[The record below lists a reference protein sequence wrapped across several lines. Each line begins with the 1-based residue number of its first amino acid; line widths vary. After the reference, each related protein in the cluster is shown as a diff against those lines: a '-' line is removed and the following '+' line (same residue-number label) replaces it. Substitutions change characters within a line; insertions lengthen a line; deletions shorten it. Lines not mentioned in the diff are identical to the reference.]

1 MYNKVMT
8 ILLLEIPS
16 ELYERLSREAQMMGD
31 SVEIVA
37 QRLLEEQLGIAPAS
51 TEKER
56 VLGILQAAGLS
67 AALGPGM
74 QARALRSTDGLEE
87 VQAAFDSTKGKPLSE
102 IVIEM
107 RGPKG

>member
-1 MYNKVMT
+1 MT

-16 ELYERLSREAQMMGD
+16 ELYERLSQEAQVMGN

-37 QRLLEEQLGIAPAS
+37 QRLLEEQLGITSAS
-51 TEKER
+51 TEREQ
-56 VLGILQAAGLS
+56 VLEVLQAAGLS
-67 AALGPGM
+67 TELGPEM
-74 QARALRSTDGLEE
+74 EERALRSTASLEE
-87 VQAAFDSTKGKPLSE
+87 VQAAFDRSEGKPLSE